1 MTEAVRLPLLTLK
14 VPAPSM
20 PPVVD
25 PPPAPVPV
33 PLPTPT
39 MLVPAEKL
47 LVPALVREA
56 KL

>member
-1 MTEAVRLPLLTLK
+1 LPLLTLK